1 MQFHSSHRSPSSFI
15 ARAGSAL
22 RGPGPEVLAHPRG
35 YFLYDSFVLPCYI
48 VLSTLCG
55 KISTSVKMPSVEV
68 DVQKLK
74 ELRRHKVLSMRE
86 LEDLSGVSY
95 NTIWRLETGR
105 TTEARPRSIR
115 ALARALGVE
124 PHELLKEGE
133 SDA

>member
-1 MQFHSSHRSPSSFI
+1 
-15 ARAGSAL
+15 
-22 RGPGPEVLAHPRG
+22 
-35 YFLYDSFVLPCYI
+35 
-48 VLSTLCG
+48 
-55 KISTSVKMPSVEV
+55 MPSVEV

-115 ALARALGVE
+115 ALAQALGVE

-133 SDA
+133 SDG

>member
-1 MQFHSSHRSPSSFI
+1 MSS
-15 ARAGSAL
+15 
-22 RGPGPEVLAHPRG
+22 
-35 YFLYDSFVLPCYI
+35 
-48 VLSTLCG
+48 
-55 KISTSVKMPSVEV
+55 MEV

-115 ALARALGVE
+115 ALASALGVE
-124 PHELLKEGE
+124 PHELLKEGGN
-133 SDA
+133 DA

>member
-1 MQFHSSHRSPSSFI
+1 M
-15 ARAGSAL
+15 
-22 RGPGPEVLAHPRG
+22 
-35 YFLYDSFVLPCYI
+35 
-48 VLSTLCG
+48 
-55 KISTSVKMPSVEV
+55 SVKMPSVEV

-86 LEDLSGVSY
+86 LEDLSGVSF

-115 ALARALGVE
+115 ALAHALGVE
-124 PHELLKEGE
+124 PHELLKEGG

>member
-1 MQFHSSHRSPSSFI
+1 
-15 ARAGSAL
+15 
-22 RGPGPEVLAHPRG
+22 
-35 YFLYDSFVLPCYI
+35 
-48 VLSTLCG
+48 
-55 KISTSVKMPSVEV
+55 MPSVEV

-105 TTEARPRSIR
+105 TIEARPRSIR
-115 ALARALGVE
+115 ALAQALGVE
-124 PHELLKEGE
+124 PHELLKEGG